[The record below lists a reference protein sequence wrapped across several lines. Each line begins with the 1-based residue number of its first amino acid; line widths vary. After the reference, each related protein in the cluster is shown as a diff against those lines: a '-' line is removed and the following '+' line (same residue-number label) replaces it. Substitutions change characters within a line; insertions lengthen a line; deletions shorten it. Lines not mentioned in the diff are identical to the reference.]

1 MKLFDYEGPLMSA
14 LIYIGELILLNV
26 VYVLCCIPVV
36 TIGAATAAMYK
47 VTLDNANGYSGAVI
61 KRFFEA
67 FKDNFKKATI
77 EWIVMLG
84 VAVFL
89 YIDFQIITQTTFS
102 LIHMVEIVFVIV
114 LFLYLPTLTFVFPI
128 QAYYEN
134 TVAKNLKNA
143 VALGIAKFPQ
153 SILLI
158 AINYLPVI
166 LLIVNI
172 TAFFYVVPFWFIIG
186 FSATNQISAYIFRRI
201 FKKLNHSA

>member
-1 MKLFDYEGPLMSA
+1 MKLFDYDGPLMSA

-26 VYVLCCIPVV
+26 VYVLCCVPVV

-61 KRFFEA
+61 KRFFQA
-67 FKDNFKKATI
+67 FRYNFKKATI

-102 LIHMVEIVFVIV
+102 LIHVVEIVFIIV

-134 TVAKNLKNA
+134 TVAIRISA
-143 VALGIAKFPQ
+143 VLSGNPI
-153 SILLI
+153 SIPSIFCVIPRRFLIKRILSPI
-158 AINYLPVI
+158 AIVI
-166 LLIVNI
+166 TPNMYYKVQKGGNG
-172 TAFFYVVPFWFIIG
+172 AVVGEID
-186 FSATNQISAYIFRRI
+186 
-201 FKKLNHSA
+201 NHIDFGCKV